1 MSPLPKQ
8 VLNFILKFFFIY
20 LVLVSLLYFT
30 GAKDG
35 FSTWFAPKAES
46 LFKNSIENI
55 QIGIKANKFEEFDL
69 KTTFIDMIELEN
81 QKNIARQ
88 AGKKNV
94 DIDIKPFYLS
104 SWDMIVVPFIIFIA
118 LLFAMPVGW
127 KQRGKTGLLGM
138 GILMLVMTMSFWL
151 VLIHIVVQDA
161 NLINLNISS
170 LLRSLAV
177 YAQNFLNNEFILIF
191 AFIIW
196 GIAAFSFRESK
207 DLFRNMVVG
216 NT

>member
-81 QKNIARQ
+81 QKNIDRHQTLLPQFLGYDCSA
-88 AGKKNV
+88 
-94 DIDIKPFYLS
+94 FYY
-104 SWDMIVVPFIIFIA
+104 F
-118 LLFAMPVGW
+118 
-127 KQRGKTGLLGM
+127 
-138 GILMLVMTMSFWL
+138 
-151 VLIHIVVQDA
+151 H
-161 NLINLNISS
+161 
-170 LLRSLAV
+170 SLAICH
-177 YAQNFLNNEFILIF
+177 ASWLETTWKNRTTWNGNFN
-191 AFIIW
+191 
-196 GIAAFSFRESK
+196 
-207 DLFRNMVVG
+207 VG
-216 NT
+216 NDDEFLAGVDTYCCSRCQFNQLKYLFTSA